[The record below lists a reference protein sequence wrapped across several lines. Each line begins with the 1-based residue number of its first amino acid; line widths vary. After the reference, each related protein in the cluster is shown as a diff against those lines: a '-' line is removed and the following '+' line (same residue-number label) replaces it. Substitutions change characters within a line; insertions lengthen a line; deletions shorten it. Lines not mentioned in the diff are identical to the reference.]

1 MKKQQPPQKH
11 VSWHIKYFIFI
22 KAKLL
27 QLTIYII
34 YSHINIIIINIL
46 KSRHKNHIWWHLC
59 LINYI

>member
-34 YSHINIIIINIL
+34 YSHIKKQI
-46 KSRHKNHIWWHLC
+46 
-59 LINYI
+59 